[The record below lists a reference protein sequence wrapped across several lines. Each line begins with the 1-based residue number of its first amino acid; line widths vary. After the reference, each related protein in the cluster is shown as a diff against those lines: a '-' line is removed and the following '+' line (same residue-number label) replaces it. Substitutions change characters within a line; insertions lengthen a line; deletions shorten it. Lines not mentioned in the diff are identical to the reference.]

1 MPSPFPGMDPYLEEP
16 NLWSDVHLTLI
27 IAMRAALNSVLPAG
41 YRAAADR
48 YIWIHEPDAEE
59 RKRVAPDVFVIDSK
73 KESTRTH
80 APSLAATP
88 ASAAVIFPAIQREG
102 NKYLKIVEVKTHR
115 LITVIELLSPT
126 NKKAGPDREAYLT
139 KRVDYLTAGVNLIE
153 IDLLRAGQRISI
165 GHEFPA
171 NADYYALVCRAD
183 QMPRGE
189 VWFFGIRDELPK
201 IPIPLLPGSP
211 ECTLCLRECLD
222 RAFEE
227 GRYDE
232 DIDYLQPAVPPLSA
246 ADAEWA
252 KQLIPA

>member
-1 MPSPFPGMDPYLEEP
+1 MDPYLEEP

-27 IAMRAALNSVLPAG
+27 IAMRAALNAVLPTG

-48 YIWIHEPDAEE
+48 YIWIHEPDADE
-59 RKRVAPDVFVIDSK
+59 RKRVAPDVFIVESE
-73 KESTRTH
+73 KESARPGT
-80 APSLAATP
+80 AGVATP
-88 ASAAVIFPAIQREG
+88 ASAAVIFPAVKREG
-102 NKYLKIVEVKTHR
+102 NKYLKIVEAKTHR
-115 LITVIELLSPT
+115 LISVIELLSPT

-153 IDLLRAGQRISI
+153 IDLLRSGQRIPI
-165 GHEFPA
+165 GYEFPA

-183 QMPRGE
+183 QMPRGD
-189 VWFFGIRDELPK
+189 VWFFGVRDELPR
-201 IPIPLLPGSP
+201 IPIPLMPGIP
-211 ECTLCLRECLD
+211 DCILCLRDCLD

-232 DIDYLQPAVPPLSA
+232 DINYNEPAVPPLSA

-252 KQLIPA
+252 KQLTRN

>member
-1 MPSPFPGMDPYLEEP
+1 MTSPFPGMDPYLEEP

-27 IAMRAALNSVLPAG
+27 IAMRAALNSVLPPG

-48 YIWIHEPDAEE
+48 YIWIHEPDAGE
-59 RKRVAPDVFVIDSK
+59 RKRVAPDVFVVESSK
-73 KESTRTH
+73 ELAGTRG
-80 APSLAATP
+80 AGLAVTP
-88 ASAAVIFPAIQREG
+88 ASAAVIFPAIKREG
-102 NKYLKIVEVKTHR
+102 NKYLKIVEAKTRR
-115 LITVIELLSPT
+115 LISVIELLSPI

-139 KRVDYLTAGVNLIE
+139 KRVDYLMAGVNLVE

-165 GHEFPA
+165 GHEFPEI
-171 NADYYALVCRAD
+171 ADYYALVCRAN

-189 VWFFGIRDELPK
+189 VWFFGVRDELPK

-232 DIDYLQPAVPPLSA
+232 DIDYHQPAIPPLSP

-252 KQLIPA
+252 KQLITV